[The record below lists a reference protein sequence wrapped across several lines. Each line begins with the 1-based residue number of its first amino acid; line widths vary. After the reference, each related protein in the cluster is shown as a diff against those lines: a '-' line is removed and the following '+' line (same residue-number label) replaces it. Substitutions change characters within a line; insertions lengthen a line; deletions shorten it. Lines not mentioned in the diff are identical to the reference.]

1 MAERSGWAHPDP
13 DDESWRRPGGI
24 AHDTAAHETTAHDP
38 AAHDAAGDTA
48 AGDTAAGDASGTDSS
63 VAGPSTG
70 DTPTQDTAIQDAADT
85 GTDAADAGTQ
95 VGGPAAPAADA
106 RWARPDTAVIEPAGG
121 STGRPDPRGQP
132 VGWERPTVD
141 KPASP
146 TDRGWAQPGGGTAPG
161 RDDPPAGGKGRWGSG
176 RTSERPAG
184 WSPPNGGFFR
194 APKPGIIPL
203 RPLGLSEILDGT
215 FANARQNPGAT
226 FGLAAIVMTAIGL
239 VTLVLDLAARDAS
252 TGTRTLLA
260 VGSFAVTWSAQSV
273 VAGMLS
279 VIISEAVLGGKI
291 TLKDAYERLRHRLG
305 GLVLLGFAVLGLT
318 ALGLLALVLAAV
330 GLTAVGLLV
339 FVAWAVYIAVLC
351 GVSGPAY
358 ALEGGRVRDALRR
371 SRSLVTGA
379 WWRTF
384 GIILLIG
391 VVALLLSTV
400 LMIPFSLISA
410 GAGGT
415 VFAGTSSHLSTVA
428 LFVNAVGSIVSYTI
442 TIPIVSGGVALI
454 YVDRRIRAEGLDVT
468 LAQAAR
474 DRAGA

>member
-1 MAERSGWAHPDP
+1 METIMAERSGWATPDP
-13 DDESWRRPGGI
+13 DDQGWRRSGGI
-24 AHDTAAHETTAHDP
+24 APDAAAHGAGGTHDTAAPDTAEP
-38 AAHDAAGDTA
+38 AAG
-48 AGDTAAGDASGTDSS
+48 
-63 VAGPSTG
+63 
-70 DTPTQDTAIQDAADT
+70 
-85 GTDAADAGTQ
+85 GTDADADTRVSDPAGP
-95 VGGPAAPAADA
+95 VADA
-106 RWARPDTAVIEPAGG
+106 RWARPDTAVAAPTGG
-121 STGRPDPRGQP
+121 STARPDPEGRWSPDPGGQP
-132 VGWERPTVD
+132 VSWGRPTFD
-141 KPASP
+141 EPAPP
-146 TDRGWAQPGGGTAPG
+146 TDRDWARPGGGTPPERG
-161 RDDPPAGGKGRWGSG
+161 ESPAGGQGRWGVG
-176 RTSERPAG
+176 RAAQRPPG

-239 VTLVLDLAARDAS
+239 VNLVLDLAGRDAS
-252 TGTRTLLA
+252 TGMRTLLA
-260 VGSFAVTWSAQSV
+260 VGSFAITWSAQSV

-291 TLKDAYERLRHRLG
+291 TLGGAYERLHNRLR

-339 FVAWAVYIAVLC
+339 FLAWAVYVAVLC

-371 SRSLVTGA
+371 SRSLITGA

-391 VVALLLSTV
+391 IVAILLSTI

-410 GAGGT
+410 GGGGT
-415 VFAGTSSHLSTVA
+415 VFVGTSSHMSTTA

-442 TIPIVSGGVALI
+442 TIPIVSGGIALI
-454 YVDRRIRAEGLDVT
+454 YVDRRMRVEGLEVT